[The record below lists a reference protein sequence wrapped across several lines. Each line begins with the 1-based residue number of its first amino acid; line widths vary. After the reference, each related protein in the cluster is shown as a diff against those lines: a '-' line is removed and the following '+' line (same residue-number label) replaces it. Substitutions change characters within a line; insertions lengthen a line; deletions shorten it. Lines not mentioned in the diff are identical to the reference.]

1 MMAKFHRQNVAGKLI
16 RQRLQALQILLSVME
31 FLRILAQESQQFVL
45 LLEGVNRRANAGG
58 LAQIMLVAQRAM
70 QFDDEL
76 KTLGR
81 PLSQAEQAGLLRRP
95 VKSVVQLHYGKMPPV
110 MREHPLRGSSGRIKS
125 ADPIRIGI
133 AASADPQLHAL
144 FFAGGKNRARARPLN
159 ILDFFINDGWRSR
172 RGRIH
177 FPNGRVQAG
186 SSSRVAG
193 FRFISSRGVFSEGDF
208 TCD

>member
-1 MMAKFHRQNVAGKLI
+1 MMAKFNRQSVAWKLI
-16 RQRLQALQILLSVME
+16 RQQLQTLQVLPGVME
-31 FLRILAQESQQFVL
+31 FLRILAQESQQLVL

-95 VKSVVQLHYGKMPPV
+95 VKRVVQLHDREMPPV
-110 MREHPLRGSSGRIKS
+110 MREHSLRGSPGRIKS
-125 ADPIRIGI
+125 ADPVRIGI
-133 AASADPQLHAL
+133 SASADPQLHAL
-144 FFAGGKNRARARPLN
+144 FFAGAKNPARARPLN

-172 RGRIH
+172 RSRIH
-177 FPNGRVQAG
+177 FPNGWW
-186 SSSRVAG
+186 
-193 FRFISSRGVFSEGDF
+193 
-208 TCD
+208 